1 MAEFLPYNEQAC
13 KMCGKPY
20 KEGSDTWWGFCATCG
35 YLEQF
40 YNPLPAQQEFHA
52 SPSKY
57 RLYAGGFGSG
67 KTLCGCQESIQ
78 LALRYPGNFILVGAQ
93 TYPNLRDTTL
103 RTFLEI
109 VPHPVL
115 KGGSI
120 ERAFNKAE
128 NMLEFH
134 NGSSVIFRSMDD
146 PNKYKSLNLGAFY
159 IDEVSEVAEEIWMML
174 ESRLRRNTVPRRT
187 GFGTTNPEGGS
198 WVYSK
203 FVQNNGK
210 SKNYSYFQAPTTE
223 NIYLPED
230 YVQGLLDSYPE
241 SWVKRYIYADWSAF
255 EGQVFPEFQ
264 PTIPYVIPHV
274 DPNPEHPVYFGLDH
288 GLHNP
293 TAALWGS
300 VNPEDGTL
308 YIYQEYYEK
317 NQLVEHHAANIKFM
331 SKDTAI
337 FGHWIDPAT
346 QNRNA
351 VTGKSVRSEYLRLG
365 VPVTLGNNDLHAGI
379 HKISEYLKKDKH
391 GKPKIVI
398 SERCEHL
405 IEELS
410 QYRWEKAKPRQNEP
424 EKPHSYK
431 DHTVD
436 ALRYMVMGL
445 PRYFNDSP
453 ASMISSVPP
462 PLPEFYEP
470 GEEDIDRVEIYS
482 GLI

>member
-1 MAEFLPYNEQAC
+1 MTEFLPYNEHPC

-20 KEGSDTWWGFCATCG
+20 KEGSDTWWGFCPTCG

-40 YNPLPAQQEFHA
+40 YDPLPAQSDFHA
-52 SPSKY
+52 SNAKY

-67 KTLCGCQESIQ
+67 KTLCGSQEAIQ
-78 LALRYPGNFILVGAQ
+78 LALRYPNNFGLVGAQ
-93 TYPNLRDTTL
+93 TYPNLRDTTQ
-103 RTFLEI
+103 RTFLEV

-115 KGGSI
+115 KGGRL
-120 ERAFNKAE
+120 ETAFNKSE
-128 NMLEFH
+128 NSLEFY
-134 NGSSVIFRSMDD
+134 NGSVVIFRSMDD
-146 PNKYKSLNLGAFY
+146 PNKYKCLNLGFFY
-159 IDEVSEVAEEIWMML
+159 IDELSEVAEDIWMML
-174 ESRLRRNTVPRRT
+174 ESRLRRNNVPRRT

-203 FVQNNGK
+203 FVQNQ
-210 SKNYSYFQAPTTE
+210 SENYSYFQAPTTE

-255 EGQVFPEFQ
+255 EGQVFPDFHSSY
-264 PTIPYVIPHV
+264 PYVIPHV
-274 DPNPEHPVYFGLDH
+274 NPDPEHPVYFGLDH

-300 VNPEDGTL
+300 VNPDTGTL
-308 YIYQEYYEK
+308 YVYQEYYET

-331 SKDTAI
+331 SKDTSI
-337 FGHWIDPAT
+337 FGHWIDPST

-351 VTGKSVRSEYLRLG
+351 VTGKSVRGEYLRHG
-365 VPVTLGNNDLHAGI
+365 VPVIPGNNDLHAGI
-379 HKISEYLKKDKH
+379 HKISEYLKKNKD
-391 GKPKIVI
+391 GQPKLVI

-410 QYRWEKAKPRQNEP
+410 QYRWQKAKPGQNEP
-424 EKPHSYK
+424 EKPHAYK

-436 ALRYMVMGL
+436 ALRYMIMGI
-445 PRYFNDSP
+445 PRHHDVSV
-453 ASMISSVPP
+453 ASMVTSVPP
-462 PLPEFYEP
+462 PLPDFYED
-470 GEEDIDRVEIYS
+470 GEEDIDRVEVYS